1 MRTNMSEKKKA
12 RLLLALILV
21 SVIVAG
27 MVAGLWAV
35 NFESRASLFE
45 PRSFPGDFPD
55 DLPNFRDDFEFYYVA
70 KTVFSSV
77 NIVLVSI
84 LLVTYLTLYKN
95 NKSEFVFGLILF
107 ALVLLFY
114 ALASNPLVV
123 TIFGFRAFGLGPF
136 AVLPDLF
143 TTISLA
149 IMLYLTLK

>member
-1 MRTNMSEKKKA
+1 MISNMSEKKKS

-27 MVAGLWAV
+27 IVAGSWAI
-35 NFESRASLFE
+35 NFESRAPIFE
-45 PRSFPGDFPD
+45 PRSFPDDFTNNF
-55 DLPNFRDDFEFYYVA
+55 PNFREDFEFYYVA

-114 ALASNPLVV
+114 ALTSNPLVV
-123 TIFGFRAFGLGPF
+123 TLFGFRAFGLGPF
-136 AVLPDLF
+136 AVLPDMF
-143 TTISLA
+143 TTISLS